1 MPETKILHAK
11 ADIKWL
17 LRQSADGIEDAEA
30 LLPRFRRGD
39 NRAAPK
45 LTPEWDAACHHIE
58 TLADL
63 RDEGAL
69 SAAQEQQ
76 LRQLKRRVEKLR
88 PDLERHGLLEP
99 RLDWSRTEDVVLV
112 NNPGHNSYS
121 TS

>member
-1 MPETKILHAK
+1 MPKTKPLTAN

-17 LRQSADGIEDAEA
+17 LRQTADGIEDAEA
-30 LLPRFRRGD
+30 LLPRFRRAD
-39 NRAAPK
+39 NPAAPK

-63 RDEGAL
+63 CDQGAL

-76 LRQLKRRVEKLR
+76 FAELKRRIEKLR

-99 RLDWSRTEDVVLV
+99 RLDWSRTGDDR
-112 NNPGHNSYS
+112 P
-121 TS
+121 